1 MIEYL
6 NFNLLYQLKKFK
18 PVKNLSFLNKT
29 IFFINNIFA
38 LLFLASFII
47 PYISP
52 KSFPLLS
59 VLSLAVPFLLVV
71 HILFI
76 IYWLIIGFKKQFLL
90 SALVVFLAIIF
101 SYFPYKFKGKNV
113 VSGNSLSVMDYNVRL
128 FNHYQWIDDK
138 NIPENILNFIKQN
151 NPDIISFQEFY
162 PSKEILLNYP
172 YSYIKLKGIKQNV
185 GQAIYSKYKIVN
197 KGSLDF
203 DDSSNNAIFVDILK
217 GYDTIRIYNLHLES
231 IGIKPKNVDL
241 GELNEKESKKLLR
254 RITAAFTK
262 QQAQVE
268 QFVKHKTTNN
278 YKIIICGDFN
288 NTAYSWAYRKV
299 KSDLKDTFIE
309 AGKGFGKTYSFKRY
323 PLRIDFILVDKK
335 FNVNQH
341 ENFEIQSSDH
351 EPIIAKVSL

>member
-1 MIEYL
+1 
-6 NFNLLYQLKKFK
+6 
-18 PVKNLSFLNKT
+18 VKNLSFLNKI
-29 IFFINNIFA
+29 IFFINNVFA

-52 KSFPLLS
+52 KTFPLLS
-59 VLSLAVPFLLVV
+59 VLSLSIPFLLVV

-76 IYWLIIGFKKQFLL
+76 LYWLLNGFKKQFLL
-90 SALVVFLAIIF
+90 SALIVFLAIIF

-113 VSGNSLSVMDYNVRL
+113 ISGNSLSVMDFNVRI

-138 NIPENILNFIKQN
+138 NIPDKILNFVKQN
-151 NPDIISFQEFY
+151 DPDIISFQEFY

-172 YSYIKLKGIKQNV
+172 YNFIKLRGEKNNF
-185 GQAIYSKYKIVN
+185 GQAIFSKYKIIN
-197 KGSLDF
+197 KGSLNF
-203 DDSSNNAIFVDILK
+203 EGSANNAIFVDILK

-241 GELNEKESKKLLR
+241 GELNEKKSKKLLR
-254 RITAAFTK
+254 RITTAFTK

-268 QFVKHKTTNN
+268 QFVKHKNNSN

-309 AGKGFGKTYSFKRY
+309 AGTGFGKTYSFKSY

-341 ENFEIQSSDH
+341 ENFEIQASDH
-351 EPIIAKVSL
+351 EPIIAKISL